1 MFKDVLTYVLSLSS
15 FLYQVIVPCSL
26 PEQLFVKTINQEQ
39 YLGRWYFQAA
49 VSNREADIQKF
60 RQLDNLWF
68 TLEKTANDTLL
79 LTGHMRMGDDC
90 VNQSWTY
97 HIRPDRDDMI
107 LEGRTFRWSLL
118 WSGKWANC
126 PECIILQEKEPPLS
140 PSDSVDSLNRFML
153 YARQG
158 DVNTAVVSAFVSNAA
173 CNNMSVS
180 VTLPQ
185 NKEFCT

>member
-97 HIRPDRDDMI
+97 HIRPDRDDMV

-126 PECIILQEKEPPLS
+126 PACIILQEKEPPLS